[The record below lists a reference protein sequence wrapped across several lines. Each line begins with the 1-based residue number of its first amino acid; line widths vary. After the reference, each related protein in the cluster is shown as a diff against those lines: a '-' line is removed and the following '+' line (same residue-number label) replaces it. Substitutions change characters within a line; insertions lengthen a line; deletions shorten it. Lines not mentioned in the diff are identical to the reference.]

1 MIILSAEYQPEYF
14 PEQDKKNLSLQPP
27 SQQPDLTQTVVG
39 VSVAPCYEYPYSDPP
54 NGKNGLSR
62 SCSEHH
68 YDVPHLSSPPGDPP
82 TSPSTCS
89 HSMDSSSCPVT
100 ATPPVETSSEKP
112 LNSDSSHSISSFCSS
127 SKWKRTA
134 MCWKYRRLKAT
145 IFEREKWMFRV
156 QFVFLETKLTLRNVS
171 ERNLT

>member
-1 MIILSAEYQPEYF
+1 MCCREVGLMSCTGTLTNVLSTEYQPEYF
-14 PEQDKKNLSLQPP
+14 PEHDKKSLSLQHP

-39 VSVAPCYEYPYSDPP
+39 VTVPPCYEYPYSDPP
-54 NGKNGLSR
+54 NSKHGLSR

-82 TSPSTCS
+82 TSPSTSS

-112 LNSDSSHSISSFCSS
+112 LHSDSNHSISSFCSS
-127 SKWKRTA
+127 CKWKEWIA
-134 MCWKYRRLKAT
+134 LICG
-145 IFEREKWMFRV
+145 
-156 QFVFLETKLTLRNVS
+156 
-171 ERNLT
+171 

>member
-1 MIILSAEYQPEYF
+1 MCCRKVWLISCTESLTSVWFTEYQPEYF
-14 PEQDKKNLSLQPP
+14 PEHDKKSLSLQHP

-39 VSVAPCYEYPYSDPP
+39 VTVPPCYEYPYSDPP
-54 NGKNGLSR
+54 NSKQGLSR

-82 TSPSTCS
+82 TSPSTSS

-112 LNSDSSHSISSFCSS
+112 LHSDSNHSISSFCSS
-127 SKWKRTA
+127 CK
-134 MCWKYRRLKAT
+134 
-145 IFEREKWMFRV
+145 
-156 QFVFLETKLTLRNVS
+156 
-171 ERNLT
+171 

>member
-1 MIILSAEYQPEYF
+1 MLTLDYFADLNLCSRKVGLMSCTRSLTSVLSTEYQPEYF
-14 PEQDKKNLSLQPP
+14 PEHDKKNLSLQHP

-39 VSVAPCYEYPYSDPP
+39 VTVPPCYEYPYSDPP
-54 NGKNGLSR
+54 NSKHGLSR

-82 TSPSTCS
+82 TSPSTSS

-112 LNSDSSHSISSFCSS
+112 LHSDSNHSISSFCSS
-127 SKWKRTA
+127 CK
-134 MCWKYRRLKAT
+134 
-145 IFEREKWMFRV
+145 
-156 QFVFLETKLTLRNVS
+156 
-171 ERNLT
+171 

>member
-54 NGKNGLSR
+54 NSKNGLSR

-127 SKWKRTA
+127 SKWNGQPCVGCRDVKRP
-134 MCWKYRRLKAT
+134 
-145 IFEREKWMFRV
+145 
-156 QFVFLETKLTLRNVS
+156 QFLMGRSTVCVS
-171 ERNLT
+171 WNSANLT

>member
-1 MIILSAEYQPEYF
+1 MIPTRRRGSLALVMQTKEFCAELLGVRCHQSLIMIMLSAEYQPEYF
-14 PEQDKKNLSLQPP
+14 PEQDKKNLSLQHP

-54 NGKNGLSR
+54 NSKNGLSR

-68 YDVPHLSSPPGDPP
+68 YDVPHLNSPPGDPP
-82 TSPSTCS
+82 TSPSTYS

-127 SKWKRTA
+127 CK
-134 MCWKYRRLKAT
+134 
-145 IFEREKWMFRV
+145 
-156 QFVFLETKLTLRNVS
+156 
-171 ERNLT
+171 